1 LLLLLFAART
11 IWVPEFVGAHASYAS
26 SVPAAN
32 ATVSAAPVTVQV
44 TFTETVQ
51 SQGSSLAV
59 LGPGGSRVDVGDSRV
74 VQDGIRK
81 TMTVSLQAGLG
92 AGVYTVNW
100 TTVSLD
106 DGHEANGSF
115 TFTIASAATPAPA
128 VTNTPPR
135 AGGGGGVRIVQGPG
149 APATVVGTAVAGN
162 PTLVV
167 SASPSPWG
175 QSPPTATP
183 TLLPVYAR
191 SADQQIV
198 GTWLASDGTNSVL
211 AAFSS
216 DGTVITSESGVP
228 QLGPSLGSWAGT
240 GEREVSAT
248 WLRFRVDGEGR
259 ANGTVKTRS
268 RIQLNAALD
277 ACVAEMRVDE
287 FDLAGAPVT
296 STRATFHGRR
306 IAAETP

>member
-1 LLLLLFAART
+1 
-11 IWVPEFVGAHASYAS
+11 
-26 SVPAAN
+26 VPAAN
-32 ATVSAAPVTVQV
+32 ATVSAAPATVQV

-51 SQGSSLAV
+51 TQGSSLAV

-81 TMTVSLQAGLG
+81 TMTISLQPGLE

-106 DGHEANGSF
+106 DGHDANGSF
-115 TFTIASAATPAPA
+115 TFTVASAATPAPA

-135 AGGGGGVRIVQGPG
+135 AGGGGGVRVVQ
-149 APATVVGTAVAGN
+149 APAGQATAVSTVVAGL
-162 PTLVV
+162 PTTI
-167 SASPSPWG
+167 SAAPSLWG
-175 QSPPTATP
+175 QSPPIATTTP
-183 TLLPVYAR
+183 LPVYAR

-198 GTWLASDGTNSVL
+198 GTWLASDGTRGVL

-216 DGTVITSESGVP
+216 DGTVILTESGATDV
-228 QLGPSLGSWAGT
+228 GPSLGSWSGS
-240 GEREVSAT
+240 GERAVTAT

-277 ACVAEMRVDE
+277 AFVAEVRMDVIDST
-287 FDLAGAPVT
+287 GASVN
-296 STRATFHGRR
+296 STRATYNGRR
-306 IAAETP
+306 IVAERPY